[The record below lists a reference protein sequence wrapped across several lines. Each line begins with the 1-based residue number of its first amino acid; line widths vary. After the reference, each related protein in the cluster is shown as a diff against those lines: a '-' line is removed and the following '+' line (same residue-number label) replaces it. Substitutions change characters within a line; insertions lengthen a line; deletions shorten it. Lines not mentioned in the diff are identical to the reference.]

1 MRLYFDLRDKEKT
14 LPDLDGVEVADIIQ
28 ARRVALEMVRKIHQE
43 DASVAQDWSGWTLD
57 IVDAAGVV
65 LFSID
70 LEKGA

>member
-1 MRLYFDLRDKEKT
+1 MRLYFDLRDKQKT
-14 LPDLDGVEVADIIQ
+14 LPDLDGVEVADIVQ
-28 ARRVALEMVRKIHQE
+28 ARRVALEMVRKVHQE